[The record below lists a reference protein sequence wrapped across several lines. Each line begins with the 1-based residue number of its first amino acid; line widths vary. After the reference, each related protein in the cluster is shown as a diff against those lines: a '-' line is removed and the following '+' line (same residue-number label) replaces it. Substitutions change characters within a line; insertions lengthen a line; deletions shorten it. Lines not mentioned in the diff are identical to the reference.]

1 MLLNLC
7 SSLMQTSVLTCAW
20 KEPMKNL
27 RWAIVVL
34 LAVSVQ
40 PAYADSFNISRV
52 TISFG
57 ANTSAGDNSEFAFA
71 GPGTSIVGGGSAC
84 NGSDDWCIGAFLPPG
99 TSVTPNVGLVSFEGL
114 SIFKLGGHSYDT
126 TTSALFNS
134 SITAGASFTL
144 PMGRNSPF
152 TFTVTIPATLTPP
165 VGGMLPDGSGFTLNV
180 PPGKLVLTFLFTPGA
195 DVCPGGYYVS
205 SGGQFIAATPEPEP
219 GTIFLLATGLATI
232 VGRKRTLR
240 RLIAK

>member
-1 MLLNLC
+1 
-7 SSLMQTSVLTCAW
+7 
-20 KEPMKNL
+20 MKNL

-52 TISFG
+52 TISFS

-84 NGSDDWCIGAFLPPG
+84 NSSDGWCIGTFLAPG
-99 TSVTPNVGLVSFEGL
+99 ASVTPNVGLVSFEGF
-114 SIFKLGGHSYDT
+114 SIKLGGHSYDI

-144 PMGRNSPF
+144 PMGRTSPF

-195 DVCPGGYYVS
+195 DVFPGGYYVS
-205 SGGQFIAATPEPEP
+205 SGGQFIAATPEP
-219 GTIFLLATGLATI
+219 GTIFLLATGLAAI

-240 RLIAK
+240 RTIAK